1 MMNQLIP
8 TSTDEQ
14 GNILVSG
21 RDLHGFLEIG
31 TRYDKWFERMMK
43 YGFEENIDYTA
54 VAQKRPTA
62 QGNETT
68 YTDHAMTLDMAKEI
82 SMIQRNDKGKQA
94 RQYFIEVEKEY
105 KQNQI
110 DVNELSPELKMFNQI
125 FKTVAANEIENKKL
139 NHKVDNIAEIVSL
152 NTTDWRKTS
161 QSIIKKIAITQGGYG
176 AYRDV
181 AKSIYDET
189 DKRAGSNLKTRL
201 TNLRKNMALEGASK
215 SKRDKANKL
224 DVIENDKR
232 LKEIYMSVVKDFAI
246 KNKVWENEY

>member
-1 MMNQLIP
+1 MNDLVIMKDQQAV
-8 TSTDEQ
+8 TSSLQVAETFNKNHRDVLKAIDEMRP
-14 GNILVSG
+14 G
-21 RDLHGFLEIG
+21 
-31 TRYDKWFERMMK
+31 
-43 YGFEENIDYTA
+43 
-54 VAQKRPTA
+54 VAQNFA
-62 QGNETT
+62 DLFSEDT
-68 YTDHAMTLDMAKEI
+68 YTHPQNKQQYRMYYMNRDGFTLLAMGFTG
-82 SMIQRNDKGKQA
+82 NDAMKFKL
-94 RQYFIEVEKEY
+94 QYINAFNKLEEEH

-125 FKTVAANEIENKKL
+125 FQTVAANELENKKL

-189 DKRAGSNLKTRL
+189 NKRAGSNLKTRL

>member
-1 MMNQLIP
+1 MNNLVIMKDQQAVTSSLQVAETFDKEHSKVMRAIEGIAKNGDTHQMFLKSSHINDQNGQSYPMYYMNRDGFTLLAMGFTGKKALKFKMQYIEAFNQL
-8 TSTDEQ
+8 
-14 GNILVSG
+14 
-21 RDLHGFLEIG
+21 
-31 TRYDKWFERMMK
+31 
-43 YGFEENIDYTA
+43 EN
-54 VAQKRPTA
+54 
-62 QGNETT
+62 E
-68 YTDHAMTLDMAKEI
+68 H
-82 SMIQRNDKGKQA
+82 KQH
-94 RQYFIEVEKEY
+94 
-105 KQNQI
+105 QI
-110 DVNELSPELKMFNQI
+110 DTEELSPELKMFNQI
-125 FKTVAANEIENKKL
+125 FKSVANQELENKKL

-161 QSIIKKIAITQGGYG
+161 QSIIRKIAITQGGYG

-181 AKSIYDET
+181 SKSIYDET

>member
-1 MMNQLIP
+1 MNQLIP
-8 TSTDEQ
+8 TSTDDQ

-31 TRYDKWFERMMK
+31 KDFSNWFKDMIK
-43 YGFEENIDYTA
+43 YGFEEDKDFTPISAKSNGG
-54 VAQKRPTA
+54 RPRT
-62 QGNETT
+62 E
-68 YTDHAMTLDMAKEI
+68 YAMTLDMAKEI

-105 KQNQI
+105 KQNKI

-125 FKTVAANEIENKKL
+125 FQTVATNELENRKL

-161 QSIIKKIAITQGGYG
+161 QSIIKKIAIVQGGYE

-181 AKSIYDET
+181 ANSIYDET
-189 DKRAGSNLKTRL
+189 DRRAGSNLKIRL
-201 TNLRKNMALEGASK
+201 TNLKKNRLSNGLSR
-215 SKRDKANKL
+215 STVDKTNKL
-224 DVIENDKR
+224 DVIDNDKR
-232 LKEIYMSVVKDFAI
+232 LKEIYMAVVKDFAI
-246 KNKVWENEY
+246 KNKVWKEEY

>member
-1 MMNQLIP
+1 MNQLIP

-21 RDLHGFLEIG
+21 RDLHEFLNIE
-31 TRYDKWFERMMK
+31 TPYAKWVSRMIE
-43 YGFEENIDYTA
+43 YGFNENIDYS
-54 VAQKRPTA
+54 VLDKIVQNPSGGRP
-62 QGNETT
+62 Q
-68 YTDHAMTLDMAKEI
+68 TDHAMTLDMAKEI

-125 FKTVAANEIENKKL
+125 FQTVAANELENKKL

-161 QSIIKKIAITQGGYG
+161 QSIIRKIALAQGGYG
-176 AYRDV
+176 AYKEV
-181 AKSIYDET
+181 ASDAYAET
-189 DKRAGSNLKTRL
+189 DRRAGANLKIRL
-201 TNLRKNMALEGASK
+201 TNLKKNRLANGMSRSK
-215 SKRDKANKL
+215 VDKTNKL
-224 DVIENDKR
+224 DVIDSDKR
-232 LKEIYMSVVKDFAI
+232 LKEIYMSVVKDMAI

>member
-1 MMNQLIP
+1 MNNLVIMKDQQAV
-8 TSTDEQ
+8 TSSLQVAETFNKNHKHVLEAIDNLKE
-14 GNILVSG
+14 GVAENWA
-21 RDLHGFLEIG
+21 DLFYE
-31 TRYDKWFERMMK
+31 D
-43 YGFEENIDYTA
+43 
-54 VAQKRPTA
+54 
-62 QGNETT
+62 T
-68 YTDHAMTLDMAKEI
+68 YTHPQNKQQYRMYYMNRDGFTLLAMGFTG
-82 SMIQRNDKGKQA
+82 NDAMKFKL
-94 RQYFIEVEKEY
+94 QYINAFNKLEEEHK
-105 KQNQI
+105 KNQI

-161 QSIIKKIAITQGGYG
+161 QSIIRKIALSQGGYE

-181 AKSIYDET
+181 GKSIYEET
-189 DKRAGSNLKTRL
+189 DRRAGSNLKTRL

>member
-1 MMNQLIP
+1 MNNLVIMKDQQAVTSSLQVAETFDKNHRDVMKRIRDLTAQNIAVGKMFIQSTYLNRQGHSQPMYYMNRDGFTLLVVGFTGKKALEFKMQYIEAFNQL
-8 TSTDEQ
+8 
-14 GNILVSG
+14 
-21 RDLHGFLEIG
+21 
-31 TRYDKWFERMMK
+31 
-43 YGFEENIDYTA
+43 EN
-54 VAQKRPTA
+54 
-62 QGNETT
+62 E
-68 YTDHAMTLDMAKEI
+68 H
-82 SMIQRNDKGKQA
+82 KQH
-94 RQYFIEVEKEY
+94 
-105 KQNQI
+105 QI
-110 DVNELSPELKMFNQI
+110 DTEELSPELKMFNQI
-125 FKTVAANEIENKKL
+125 FKSVANQELENKKL

-215 SKRDKANKL
+215 SKRDKTNKL

>member
-1 MMNQLIP
+1 MFCEGTYQDTRGRNQKMYYMNRDGFTFIAMGFTGSKADTFKLKYIEAFNQL
-8 TSTDEQ
+8 
-14 GNILVSG
+14 
-21 RDLHGFLEIG
+21 
-31 TRYDKWFERMMK
+31 
-43 YGFEENIDYTA
+43 EN
-54 VAQKRPTA
+54 
-62 QGNETT
+62 E
-68 YTDHAMTLDMAKEI
+68 H
-82 SMIQRNDKGKQA
+82 KQH
-94 RQYFIEVEKEY
+94 
-105 KQNQI
+105 QI
-110 DVNELSPELKMFNQI
+110 DTEELSPELKMFNQI
-125 FKTVAANEIENKKL
+125 FKSVANQELENKKL

-161 QSIIKKIAITQGGYG
+161 QSIIRKIAITQGGYE

-181 AKSIYDET
+181 GKSIYEET
-189 DKRAGSNLKTRL
+189 DRRAGSNLKTRL

>member
-1 MMNQLIP
+1 MNQLIP

-21 RDLHGFLEIG
+21 RDLHEFLDIKA
-31 TRYDKWFERMMK
+31 RYNDWFERMK
-43 YGFEENIDYTA
+43 NYGFEENVDYTA
-54 VAQKRPTA
+54 ITQKRVTA
-62 QGNETT
+62 QGNRTA

-161 QSIIKKIAITQGGYG
+161 QSIIRKIALAQGGYG
-176 AYRDV
+176 AYKEV
-181 AKSIYDET
+181 ANDAYAET
-189 DKRAGSNLKTRL
+189 DRRAGANLKIRL
-201 TNLRKNMALEGASK
+201 TNLKKNRLANGMSRSK
-215 SKRDKANKL
+215 VDKTNKL
-224 DVIENDKR
+224 DVIDGDKR
-232 LKEIYMSVVKDFAI
+232 LKEIYMAVVKDFAI

>member
-1 MMNQLIP
+1 MNQLIP

-21 RDLHGFLEIG
+21 RDLHGFLEVG
-31 TRYDKWFERMMK
+31 KDFSTWFKDMTN
-43 YGFEENIDYTA
+43 YGFEEGKDFTPISGKSNGG
-54 VAQKRPTA
+54 RPRT
-62 QGNETT
+62 E
-68 YTDHAMTLDMAKEI
+68 YAMTLDMAKEI

-125 FKTVAANEIENKKL
+125 FQTVAANELENKKL

-161 QSIIKKIAITQGGYG
+161 QSIIRKIALVQGGYG
-176 AYRDV
+176 AYKEV
-181 AKSIYDET
+181 ASDAYAET
-189 DKRAGSNLKTRL
+189 DRRAGANLKIRL
-201 TNLRKNMALEGASK
+201 TNLKKNRLANGMSRSK
-215 SKRDKANKL
+215 VDKTNKL
-224 DVIENDKR
+224 DVIDGDKR
-232 LKEIYMSVVKDFAI
+232 LKEIYMAVVKDFAI

>member
-1 MMNQLIP
+1 MNNLVIMKDQQAV
-8 TSTDEQ
+8 TSSLQVAETFNKNHRDVLKAIDEMRP
-14 GNILVSG
+14 G
-21 RDLHGFLEIG
+21 
-31 TRYDKWFERMMK
+31 
-43 YGFEENIDYTA
+43 
-54 VAQKRPTA
+54 VAQNFA
-62 QGNETT
+62 DLFSEDT
-68 YTDHAMTLDMAKEI
+68 YTHPQNKQQYRMYYMNRDGFTLLAMGFTG
-82 SMIQRNDKGKQA
+82 NDAMKFKLQYINAFNKLEEEHKQH
-94 RQYFIEVEKEY
+94 
-105 KQNQI
+105 QI
-110 DVNELSPELKMFNQI
+110 DTEELSPELKMFNQI
-125 FKTVAANEIENKKL
+125 FKSVANQELENKKL

-161 QSIIKKIAITQGGYG
+161 QSIIKKIAITQGGYE

-224 DVIENDKR
+224 DVIESDKR
-232 LKEIYMSVVKDFAI
+232 LKEIYMAVVKDTAI

>member
-1 MMNQLIP
+1 MNQLIP

-21 RDLHGFLEIG
+21 RDLHEFLEVG
-31 TRYDKWFERMMK
+31 KDFSTWFKDMTN
-43 YGFEENIDYTA
+43 YGFEEGKDFTPISGKSNGG
-54 VAQKRPTA
+54 RPRT
-62 QGNETT
+62 E
-68 YTDHAMTLDMAKEI
+68 YAMTLDMAKEI

-161 QSIIKKIAITQGGYG
+161 QSIIRKIALSQGGYE

-181 AKSIYDET
+181 GKSIYEET
-189 DKRAGSNLKTRL
+189 DRRAGSNLKTRL

>member
-1 MMNQLIP
+1 MNQLIP

-21 RDLHGFLEIG
+21 RDLHGFLEVG
-31 TRYDKWFERMMK
+31 KDFSTWFKDMTN
-43 YGFEENIDYTA
+43 YGFEEGKDFTPISGKSNGG
-54 VAQKRPTA
+54 RPRT
-62 QGNETT
+62 E
-68 YTDHAMTLDMAKEI
+68 YAMTLDMAKEI

-161 QSIIKKIAITQGGYG
+161 QSIIRKIALSQGGYE

-181 AKSIYDET
+181 GKSIYEET
-189 DKRAGSNLKTRL
+189 DRRAGSNLKTRL

>member
-1 MMNQLIP
+1 MNQLIP

-21 RDLHGFLEIG
+21 RDLHGFLEVG
-31 TRYDKWFERMMK
+31 KDFSTWFKDMTN
-43 YGFEENIDYTA
+43 YGFEEGKDFTPISGKSNGG
-54 VAQKRPTA
+54 RPRT
-62 QGNETT
+62 E
-68 YTDHAMTLDMAKEI
+68 YAMTLDMAKEI

-125 FKTVAANEIENKKL
+125 FQTVAANELENKKL

-161 QSIIKKIAITQGGYG
+161 QSIIKKIAITQGGYE

-224 DVIENDKR
+224 DVIESDKR
-232 LKEIYMSVVKDFAI
+232 LKEIYMAVVKDMAI

>member
-1 MMNQLIP
+1 MNQLIP

-21 RDLHGFLEIG
+21 RDLHEFLDIKTE
-31 TRYDKWFERMMK
+31 YKKWFGRMAE
-43 YGFEENIDYTA
+43 YGFEKNIDYTR
-54 VAQKRPTA
+54 VTQKSPTLGGM
-62 QGNETT
+62 QDI
-68 YTDHAMTLDMAKEI
+68 TDHAMTLDMAKEI

-125 FKTVAANEIENKKL
+125 FQTVAANELENKKL

>member
-1 MMNQLIP
+1 MNQLIP

-21 RDLHGFLEIG
+21 RDLHEFLNIE
-31 TRYDKWFERMMK
+31 TPYAKWFSRMVE
-43 YGFEENIDYTA
+43 YGFNENIDYS
-54 VAQKRPTA
+54 VLDKIVQNPSGGRP
-62 QGNETT
+62 Q
-68 YTDHAMTLDMAKEI
+68 TDHAMTLDMAKEI

-125 FKTVAANEIENKKL
+125 FQTVAANELENKKL

-161 QSIIKKIAITQGGYG
+161 QSIIKKIAITQGGYE

-224 DVIENDKR
+224 DVIESDKR
-232 LKEIYMSVVKDFAI
+232 LKEIYMAVVKDTAI

>member
-1 MMNQLIP
+1 MNQLIP

-21 RDLHGFLEIG
+21 RDLHGFLEVG
-31 TRYDKWFERMMK
+31 KDFSTWFKDMTN
-43 YGFEENIDYTA
+43 YGFEEGKDFTPISGKSNGG
-54 VAQKRPTA
+54 RPRT
-62 QGNETT
+62 E
-68 YTDHAMTLDMAKEI
+68 YAMTLDMAKEI

-125 FKTVAANEIENKKL
+125 FQTVAANELENKKL

-161 QSIIKKIAITQGGYG
+161 QSIIKKIAITQGGYE

-224 DVIENDKR
+224 DVIESDKR
-232 LKEIYMSVVKDFAI
+232 LKEIYMAVVKDTAI

>member
-1 MMNQLIP
+1 MNQLIP

-21 RDLHGFLEIG
+21 RDLHEFLEVG
-31 TRYDKWFERMMK
+31 KDFSTWFKDMTN
-43 YGFEENIDYTA
+43 YGFEEGKDFTPISGKSNGG
-54 VAQKRPTA
+54 RPRT
-62 QGNETT
+62 E
-68 YTDHAMTLDMAKEI
+68 YAMTLDMAKEI

-125 FKTVAANEIENKKL
+125 FQTVAANELENKKL

-161 QSIIKKIAITQGGYG
+161 QSIIKKIAITQGGYE

>member
-1 MMNQLIP
+1 MNQLIP

-21 RDLHGFLEIG
+21 RDLHGFLEVG
-31 TRYDKWFERMMK
+31 KDFSTWFKDMTN
-43 YGFEENIDYTA
+43 YGFEEGKDFTPISGKSNGG
-54 VAQKRPTA
+54 RPRT
-62 QGNETT
+62 E
-68 YTDHAMTLDMAKEI
+68 YAMTLDMAKEI

-125 FKTVAANEIENKKL
+125 FQTVAANELENKKL

-161 QSIIKKIAITQGGYG
+161 QSIIRKIALAQGGYG
-176 AYRDV
+176 AYKEV
-181 AKSIYDET
+181 ASDAYAET
-189 DKRAGSNLKTRL
+189 DRRAGANLKIRL
-201 TNLRKNMALEGASK
+201 TNLKKNRLANGMSRSK
-215 SKRDKANKL
+215 VDKTNKL
-224 DVIENDKR
+224 DVIDGDKR

>member
-1 MMNQLIP
+1 MNDLVIMKDQQAV
-8 TSTDEQ
+8 TSSLQVAETFNKNHRDVLKAIDEMRP
-14 GNILVSG
+14 G
-21 RDLHGFLEIG
+21 
-31 TRYDKWFERMMK
+31 
-43 YGFEENIDYTA
+43 
-54 VAQKRPTA
+54 VAQNFA
-62 QGNETT
+62 DLFSEDT
-68 YTDHAMTLDMAKEI
+68 YTHPQNKQQYRMYYMNRDGFTLLAMGFTG
-82 SMIQRNDKGKQA
+82 NDAMKFKL
-94 RQYFIEVEKEY
+94 QYINAFNKLEEEH

-125 FKTVAANEIENKKL
+125 FQTVAANELENKKL

-161 QSIIKKIAITQGGYG
+161 QSIIKKIAITQGGYE

>member
-1 MMNQLIP
+1 MNQLIP

-21 RDLHGFLEIG
+21 RDLHGFLEVG
-31 TRYDKWFERMMK
+31 KDFSTWFKDMTN
-43 YGFEENIDYTA
+43 YGFEEGKDFTPISGKSNGG
-54 VAQKRPTA
+54 RPRT
-62 QGNETT
+62 E
-68 YTDHAMTLDMAKEI
+68 YAMTLDMAKEI

-125 FKTVAANEIENKKL
+125 FKTVAANELENKKL

-161 QSIIKKIAITQGGYG
+161 QSIIRKIALTQGGYG
-176 AYRDV
+176 AYKEV
-181 AKSIYDET
+181 ASDAYAET
-189 DKRAGSNLKTRL
+189 DRRAGANLKIRL
-201 TNLRKNMALEGASK
+201 TNLKKNRLANGMSRSK
-215 SKRDKANKL
+215 VDKTNKL
-224 DVIENDKR
+224 DVIDGDKR
-232 LKEIYMSVVKDFAI
+232 LKEIYMAVVKDFAI
-246 KNKVWENEY
+246 KNKVWQDEY